1 MGSGPQWLEP
11 DKKGPFYWKCGFLL
25 PIEVNVRMCF
35 CEGQRVEPNSFKK
48 ATHTH
53 AHTHTHTQRQ
63 FSRLTTLSSWILNAY
78 CPSLGW
84 SLCLQM
90 RFLKNAGISKNRI
103 PLFPNKNLRIIC
115 IWEITLGSLWSK
127 TGTFLR
133 LSEVKGARYAHIGPG
148 GGEADT
154 WIVSSCLF
162 NFTGLDYHITFLLSR
177 FSFWWTFVTVW
188 PPSGHSPFLALLG
201 DSFRKSLFLLSAGS
215 WEALTP
221 ILHSRP
227 KLCLA

>member
-11 DKKGPFYWKCGFLL
+11 DKKVPFYWKCGFLL
-25 PIEVNVRMCF
+25 PTEVNVRICF

-53 AHTHTHTQRQ
+53 THTHTKAV
-63 FSRLTTLSSWILNAY
+63 FKADHTFLMNSECLL
-78 CPSLGW
+78 PSLGW

-90 RFLKNAGISKNRI
+90 RFLKNAGISKNII
-103 PLFPNKNLRIIC
+103 PLFPNKNVRITC
-115 IWEITLGSLWSK
+115 TWEITLGSPWSK
-127 TGTFLR
+127 IGTFLR
-133 LSEVKGARYAHIGPG
+133 LSEVKGTRYAHIGPG
-148 GGEADT
+148 GGQADT

-162 NFTGLDYHITFLLSR
+162 NFIGLDYHITLLLSR
-177 FSFWWTFVTVW
+177 FSFWWTFVNFW
-188 PPSGHSPFLALLG
+188 PPSGHSLFLALLG
-201 DSFRKSLFLLSAGS
+201 DSFRKSLFLLSAVS

-227 KLCLA
+227 ELCLA

>member
-11 DKKGPFYWKCGFLL
+11 GEKVPFYWKCGFLL
-25 PIEVNVRMCF
+25 PIEVNVRICL

-53 AHTHTHTQRQ
+53 THTKAVFKADHT
-63 FSRLTTLSSWILNAY
+63 FLMNSECLL
-78 CPSLGW
+78 PSLGW
-84 SLCLQM
+84 SSHLQM
-90 RFLKNAGISKNRI
+90 RFLKNVGISKNII
-103 PLFPNKNLRIIC
+103 PLFPNKNVRIIC
-115 IWEITLGSLWSK
+115 FWEITLGSLWHK
-127 TGTFLR
+127 IGTFLR
-133 LSEVKGARYAHIGPG
+133 LSEVKGARYVHIGGPG

-162 NFTGLDYHITFLLSR
+162 NFIGLDYHITLLLLC
-177 FSFWWTFVTVW
+177 FSFRWTFVTFW
-188 PPSGHSPFLALLG
+188 PPSGHSVFWALLG
-201 DSFRKSLFLLSAGS
+201 DSFRKSLFLLSAVF

-227 KLCLA
+227 ELSLA